1 MKTSIYNLTVAS
13 MIAFA
18 AMTSSAYA
26 DDVDI
31 QEMEAI
37 SKKFGF
43 ISLDEAKAKAK
54 ALAAKPG
61 VVKDADLEN
70 RKFGNGW
77 DYEFEIVDGDGKEWE
92 VNIDAKTGKVNS
104 VNREWF

>member
-1 MKTSIYNLTVAS
+1 MKTSIYNLTVAT

-26 DDVDI
+26 DDDDI

-37 SKKFGF
+37 SKQFGF
-43 ISLDEAKAKAK
+43 ISLDEAKAKA
-54 ALAAKPG
+54 LVAKPG
-61 VVKDADLEN
+61 MIKDAELEN
-70 RKFGNGW
+70 RKFGKGW

>member
-1 MKTSIYNLTVAS
+1 MKTSIYKLTVATAF
-13 MIAFA
+13 AFA
-18 AMTSSAYA
+18 AMTSSVYA
-26 DDVDI
+26 DDDDI

-37 SKKFGF
+37 SKQFGF
-43 ISLDEAKAKAK
+43 ISLDEAKTKAI
-54 ALAAKPG
+54 AAKPG

-70 RKFGNGW
+70 RKFGKGW